1 MCLLVSQHITSM
13 DWTITP
19 NQSQTTNLSTI
30 TRTTD
35 YPTTQL
41 PTHVKQPNQTPS
53 TNQRPYTR
61 TLSVPKDKAGIV
73 IGMKQS
79 GINKIKTTF
88 NVNLN
93 YISQKDA
100 DVVFKITGTIQNV
113 TQAEEEM
120 KRLILSKTNAP
131 PKRNYTATNQSYNN
145 QTTDTDCDCPDC
157 KRQTSQCRNIQR
169 NPPTTPSWADLIR
182 QPPPTPSWP
191 EIQQD
196 WSQSPSCKRAKQSY

>member
-1 MCLLVSQHITSM
+1 M
-13 DWTITP
+13 
-19 NQSQTTNLSTI
+19 NLSSLTTSKQI
-30 TRTTD
+30 TE
-35 YPTTQL
+35 YPTPQ
-41 PTHVKQPNQTPS
+41 QPAHANQPKETSS

-113 TQAEEEM
+113 TQAEDEM
-120 KRLILSKTNAP
+120 KWLILSKINAPP
-131 PKRNYTATNQSYNN
+131 PKRNYTASNQSYNT
-145 QTTDTDCDCPDC
+145 QTTDTECDCPDC
-157 KRQTSQCRNIQR
+157 KRQTIHCRNTQR

-191 EIQQD
+191 EIQQQD
-196 WSQSPSCKRAKQSY
+196 WSQSPACKRAKQTY